1 MSNDLNSIGTNSEVI
16 KAIADGDR
24 NIFEVLFHKYYSL
37 LCDYALTYLEDID
50 EAEDTVQEVFV
61 YLWNY
66 RKSIIISTSL
76 KSYLYSSVKHRALNI
91 LKHQAVVRRHSALLI
106 EFLENLANEDY
117 SEQELEQLE
126 QVRKAFKKLPD
137 QCRIVFVKSC
147 LEGKKYK
154 EIAEELHISVNTVK
168 THVLKAYHDIRAN
181 IDHPISSQ
189 ILCLAIYRYY

>member
-1 MSNDLNSIGTNSEVI
+1 MSNDLNSIGTDSEVI